1 MSLLGTSIA
10 VLKQPVRIKKTHRE
24 VEIMNGLNKA
34 VLVGLLSMMA
44 IAGIASETGADGVK
58 YLFVQSA
65 QSLKVNEG
73 KIILK
78 NVDES
83 AIYFSDRPERIAGHM
98 SIEKFVDIWSEGDES
113 FKLSNPN
120 AALSFLDDEND
131 EIVIVVLSK
140 PVLKSGNLT
149 YDVTVLDGVLP
160 AKGGACSL
168 FIDVIGRPRSP
179 GSIAGIA
186 RRTTVRHVVV
196 GNSIAKTET
205 ADAYDDAR
213 AADARA
219 DEAEAEAREAK
230 AKAATTTAAP
240 AATATTP
247 PKHSPEEKMEQLN
260 KMFKEGYLSEDECDK
275 KKQEILSSF

>member
-1 MSLLGTSIA
+1 M
-10 VLKQPVRIKKTHRE
+10 E

-34 VLVGLLSMMA
+34 VFVGLLSMIA
-44 IAGIASETGADGVK
+44 IAGIASETGTDGVK

-65 QSLKVNEG
+65 RSLQVDNG

-78 NVDES
+78 NVSES

-98 SIEKFVDIWSEGDES
+98 SIEKFVNIWSEGDES

-120 AALSFLDDEND
+120 AALSFLDDEKD
-131 EIVIVVLSK
+131 EIVIVELSN
-140 PVLKSGNLT
+140 PVLNSGNLT
-149 YDVTVLDGVLP
+149 YDVTVLDGALP

-179 GSIAGIA
+179 GSIAGVR
-186 RRTTVRHVVV
+186 RRTVRRHVIV
-196 GNSIAKTET
+196 GSSIAHAET

-213 AADARA
+213 EADDRA
-219 DEAEAEAREAK
+219 DKAEDEASAAK
-230 AKAATTTAAP
+230 AQAA
-240 AATATTP
+240 AATAVPAAP
-247 PKHSPEEKMEQLN
+247 PTHSPEEKMEQLN
-260 KMFKEGYLSEDECDK
+260 KMFKEGFLSEDEYNK